1 MKKTA
6 LILALI
12 MMLALLLVGCNADDG
27 QTPAEPTPTV
37 LPTLEE
43 LEELNS
49 FTEIFK
55 THENVYVHSVCTS
68 TEPENSRV
76 QDAVYFDGNGKVN
89 YHIRDTSP
97 TDGSMLEMVSRVGNA
112 FYSDGS
118 GMTYAFFEEGETYL
132 LDIFLPVIFDSL
144 PLGKAYVDGDQ
155 IVHHAY
161 LIYEAEGEYD
171 AIRYD
176 TTYYFDKDTYLLM
189 KVEYT
194 KYDEQHVAAE
204 TVVSEFTYDV
214 KLSDV
219 FETTLYDNVCN
230 SEKRIDLEIIL
241 GDKTYSFVAT
251 TDMSLMG
258 VVDSEFYDFYTD
270 AECTNPVDTL
280 VDYEG
285 TKSMTLY
292 AKASYEEVRYTVTEE
307 EWNAATVELNYTV
320 ELVGDGESSFIKH
333 TADAME
339 LSSTLIVFV
348 DDKQYE
354 IELENGEYIA
364 YDVTLMDFWNGGMLE
379 TFVYDE
385 FFYDE
390 ENCVYVYDG
399 IEEVGTKW
407 EVRFE
412 NGVLIYVDTIT
423 YEDGE
428 PVRVD
433 TQRYSDIGTTVIDI
447 PEYTIYV
454 EEEYRATVTKEEWE
468 LNVVRSN
475 YTGTFYTMGEDY
487 SFIAHPISTDGN
499 AILLDGKTIVFED
512 DKMYLLEEVDGVW
525 VATEWNAFPIYNT
538 VVPGYLSF
546 EDFEYSEID
555 KAYVQKTDN
564 GTGWYYTVKFY
575 EGVLTGV
582 IVQRSLDPTD
592 PGYLKFHGIAQIEF
606 GGVEIEVPEFIFPE
620 QEEVR
625 YTVTEEEWNAAVV
638 EPNYTVELIGD
649 GESYFIK
656 HTADAMELS
665 STIIIFIGDKQYQI
679 KLEDGEYIAYDI
691 TYVDYWHGGMLE
703 SFIYDEFT
711 YDEEKGVYYYDGI
724 EEAGTKWEVRFENGV
739 LLYVDTITYED
750 GEPVRVDTQR
760 YTDIGTTVIVI
771 PEYTIY
777 VEEEVRTTVTEE
789 EWNLNVERTNYT
801 ASFVTC
807 NQAFEMATYS
817 FATDGNAILFDGK
830 IIVPVGDKMY
840 MLEEVDGVWVGT
852 EWNEY
857 NIPRTLIPEGLTFAD
872 FEYSEEHGIY
882 MQKTDNGTGWYYTVT
897 FANGVMTHAYAQGSS
912 NPDDPAYFDLC
923 GVAQIEFGGVEI
935 EVPEYVIPE

>member
-1 MKKTA
+1 MKKIA

-68 TEPENSRV
+68 TEPENSRA

-89 YHIRDTSP
+89 YHLRDTSP
-97 TDGSMLEMVSRVGNA
+97 TDGEMLEMVSRVGNA

-161 LIYEAEGEYD
+161 LIYGAEDEYD

-176 TTYYFDKDTYLLM
+176 TTYYFDKDTYLLT

-194 KYDEQHVAAE
+194 KYDEQHVATE

-307 EWNAATVELNYTV
+307 EWNAAVVEPNYTV
-320 ELVGDGESSFIKH
+320 ELVGDGESYFIKH

-354 IELENGEYIA
+354 IE
-364 YDVTLMDFWNGGMLE
+364 
-379 TFVYDE
+379 
-385 FFYDE
+385 
-390 ENCVYVYDG
+390 
-399 IEEVGTKW
+399 
-407 EVRFE
+407 
-412 NGVLIYVDTIT
+412 
-423 YEDGE
+423 
-428 PVRVD
+428 
-433 TQRYSDIGTTVIDI
+433 
-447 PEYTIYV
+447 
-454 EEEYRATVTKEEWE
+454 
-468 LNVVRSN
+468 
-475 YTGTFYTMGEDY
+475 
-487 SFIAHPISTDGN
+487 
-499 AILLDGKTIVFED
+499 
-512 DKMYLLEEVDGVW
+512 
-525 VATEWNAFPIYNT
+525 
-538 VVPGYLSF
+538 
-546 EDFEYSEID
+546 
-555 KAYVQKTDN
+555 
-564 GTGWYYTVKFY
+564 
-575 EGVLTGV
+575 
-582 IVQRSLDPTD
+582 
-592 PGYLKFHGIAQIEF
+592 
-606 GGVEIEVPEFIFPE
+606 
-620 QEEVR
+620 
-625 YTVTEEEWNAAVV
+625 
-638 EPNYTVELIGD
+638 
-649 GESYFIK
+649 
-656 HTADAMELS
+656 
-665 STIIIFIGDKQYQI
+665 
-679 KLEDGEYIAYDI
+679 LEDGEYIAYDI

-739 LLYVDTITYED
+739 LVYVDIITYED
-750 GEPVRVDTQR
+750 GEPVRGDTQR

-771 PEYTIY
+771 PEYTVYI
-777 VEEEVRTTVTEE
+777 EEEVRTTVTEE
-789 EWNLNVERTNYT
+789 EWSLNVERTNYT

-807 NQAFEMATYS
+807 NQEFEMATYS

-872 FEYSEEHGIY
+872 FEYSEENEIY

-897 FANGVMTHAYAQGSS
+897 FANGVMTHAYAQGSN

-923 GVAQIEFGGVEI
+923 GIAQIEFGGVEI
-935 EVPEYVIPE
+935 EVPEYIIPE